1 MTMLT
6 LEGWCRKPGAQAP
19 TPLSRMRF
27 HISGQC
33 HHALE
38 TAAAELEQTGD
49 AERLIPVDLDALAL
63 ELDPECGPLSDCQLR
78 VYLGE
83 EDGRAQFHLV
93 GRSATDNSLVYSN
106 PTLVVLLLS

>member
-19 TPLSRMRF
+19 MPLERMRF

-33 HHALE
+33 RHALE
-38 TAAAELEQTGD
+38 KATEELERTGES
-49 AERLIPVDLDALAL
+49 ERLIPVELDDLAL
-63 ELDPECGPLSDCQLR
+63 EMLPECGSLSDCQLR

-93 GRSATDNSLVYSN
+93 GHSARDNSLVYSN
-106 PTLVVLLLS
+106 PSLVALLLS